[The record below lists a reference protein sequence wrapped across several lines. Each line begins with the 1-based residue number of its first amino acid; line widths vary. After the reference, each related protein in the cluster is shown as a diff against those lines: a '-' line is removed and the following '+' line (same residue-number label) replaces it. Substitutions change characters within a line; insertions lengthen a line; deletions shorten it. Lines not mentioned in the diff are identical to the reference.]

1 MKSFEM
7 MNQKEKELFW
17 KLILKTKNKLENY
30 EIWTKI
36 IWDKYYFL
44 CFVSFICLLF
54 FSAFSWKIFS
64 DYLLYLII
72 WYLHFLLFFYILK
85 YIFNSKIKN
94 KEWIDNFLK
103 NIEDYSLSDLFV
115 FENHYYENWNWYL
128 EIACWNLVIFKLESN
143 INKFKFQKMSFEEKL
158 NYFLN
163 IDDKEFKNMFSSEEI
178 ENWNKKSIYRSLF
191 EFLNFLFTFLLILLS
206 YLYF

>member
-36 IWDKYYFL
+36 IWDKYYLL

-54 FSAFSWKIFS
+54 FSAFSRKSFS
-64 DYLLYLII
+64 EYLLYLII

-115 FENHYYENWNWYL
+115 FENRYYENWNWYL

-163 IDDKEFKNMFSSEEI
+163 SDDKEFKNMFSSEEI

-206 YLYF
+206 FLYF

>member
-54 FSAFSWKIFS
+54 F
-64 DYLLYLII
+64 
-72 WYLHFLLFFYILK
+72 YILK

-115 FENHYYENWNWYL
+115 FENRYYENWNWYL

-158 NYFLN
+158 NYYLN

-178 ENWNKKSIYRSLF
+178 EKWNKTSVYCNLF
-191 EFLNFLFTFLLILLS
+191 EFLNFLFTFLLIILS
-206 YLYF
+206 FLYF